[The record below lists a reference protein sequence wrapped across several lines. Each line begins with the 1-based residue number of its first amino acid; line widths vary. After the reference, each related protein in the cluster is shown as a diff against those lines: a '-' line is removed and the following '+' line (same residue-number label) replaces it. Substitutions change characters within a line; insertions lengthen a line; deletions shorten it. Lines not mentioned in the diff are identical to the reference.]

1 MNRLI
6 VHISTLLLL
15 LATTSL
21 SAQTLGEARHAEAAK
36 RCEDLITELNYPYF
50 YCECHNTAQ
59 DFEFGLDMNISDT
72 TWFKATTA
80 QLRQGLSAYWFA
92 TSSVTIEVYAL
103 CSSTMPT
110 LVLTVGANQMHEK
123 DADEI
128 NKRIGEMGAT
138 AESILSNLT
147 PRIRVYPN
155 KEGGSGRVICY
166 PYNQG
171 PHSTCDNPLRV
182 IPGMTYVS
190 SNTED
195 VYCLEDIQKY
205 SDNMFIHWKE
215 KDNSPCQLYVTS
227 DSCNGPL
234 LANTTLSDSTKVFFP
249 DKNILSAARQ
259 NKDTLFFHFSHAAG
273 KTGRITFRRAATF
286 VTDTIEETF
295 CQGRGIVL
303 KDTTLRQTTLYSD
316 TTWVVKDT
324 LLVTLYNL
332 HITPPE
338 QYRDTISITSKQLP
352 YPYRNTQLLNTFGDY
367 LVQVRLPN
375 QCDEDYQVHVN
386 HRIVYS
392 IAEKE
397 ESICLGKTYL
407 ATDGQVFARDTA
419 IVDSIWRDQDTC
431 AVTSLTLRFVE
442 PELEDTV
449 VYLNSEQLKTFYFLG
464 KPSYRQF
471 GSHDIVYERKNACTR
486 YIHLTI
492 NEVELPTDI
501 LEAEEKQQNTVRKW
515 MHNGI
520 LYIEKNGQLYST
532 LGNKIRYN
540 IYNNN

>member
-234 LANTTLSDSTKVFFP
+234 LANTTLSDSTKVFAPGAEFMQ
-249 DKNILSAARQ
+249 SARQ
-259 NKDTLFFHFSHAAG
+259 DNKALFFHFSHAEG
-273 KTGRITFRRAATF
+273 KTGRITFYRSAIF
-286 VTDTIEETF
+286 VNDSVKETL

-303 KDTTLRQTTLYSD
+303 KDTVLRQTTLYTD
-316 TTWVVKDT
+316 TTWMKRDT
-324 LLVTLYNL
+324 MLVTSYDLL
-332 HITPPE
+332 ITPPV
-338 QYRDTISITSKQLP
+338 QLTDTIAITSKQLP
-352 YPYRNTQLLNTFGDY
+352 YPYRNTQLLNNFGDY
-367 LVQVRLPN
+367 LVHVHTPN
-375 QCDEDYQVHVN
+375 ACDEDYQVHVD
-386 HRIVYS
+386 HRIIYPTT
-392 IAEKE
+392 EQE
-397 ESICLGKTYL
+397 ESLCIGKTYK
-407 ATDGQVFARDTA
+407 TSDGQIISRDTT
-419 IVDSIWRDQDTC
+419 IVDSIWRDIDTC
-431 AVTSLTLRFVE
+431 AITSLTLHFTQLE
-442 PELEDTV
+442 PEDTLI
-449 VYLNSEQLKTFYFLG
+449 YLNKEQIKTFYFLG
-464 KPSYRQF
+464 KSSYRQF
-471 GSHDIVYERKNACTR
+471 GEYDIVYTRKNNCTR

-492 NEVELPTDI
+492 QEVELPTA
-501 LEAEEKQQNTVRKW
+501 LTETEEGRPASPQKQLYRGT
-515 MHNGI
+515 
-520 LYIEKNGQLYST
+520 LYIEKNGQRYT
-532 LGNKIRYN
+532 IFGNKM
-540 IYNNN
+540 

>member
-1 MNRLI
+1 MESLK
-6 VHISTLLLL
+6 TYCLTALLFFI
-15 LATTSL
+15 AAFSL
-21 SAQTLGEARHAEAAK
+21 CAQSNGEARHAGK
-36 RCEDLITELNYPYF
+36 RCEDLIKELNYPYF
-50 YCECHNTAQ
+50 YCDCHNTAR
-59 DFEFGLDMNISDT
+59 DFEFGLDMAISDT

-80 QLRQGLSAYWFA
+80 QLRQGISAYWFA
-92 TSSVTIEVYAL
+92 TSSVTMEVYAL
-103 CSSTMPT
+103 CSSTVPT
-110 LVLTVGANQMHEK
+110 IVLTVGPNQMHEK

-128 NKRIGEMGAT
+128 NRKISEMGST
-138 AESILSNLT
+138 AEQALNNIT
-147 PRIRVYPN
+147 PRIRVYPSRV
-155 KEGGSGRVICY
+155 GGEGRVICY

-171 PHSTCDNPLRV
+171 PNSTCEDPLQ
-182 IPGMTYVS
+182 IFAGMTYVS
-190 SNTED
+190 SNEED
-195 VYCLEDIQKY
+195 VYYMSNVHNYTD
-205 SDNMFIHWKE
+205 SMFIHWKE
-215 KDNSPCQLYVTS
+215 KDNSPCLLSITS

-234 LANTTLSDSTKVFFP
+234 LMQAVLSDSTKVFFP

-431 AVTSLTLRFVE
+431 AVTSLTLRFIE